1 MSFTS
6 EFFLIGLFP
15 VFAFLYILIG
25 CKLNAI
31 RIFLLLAANSLFL
44 IWGGAGSF
52 LFLCAF
58 SILVFLLSIFV
69 YKVRKRWTLAIS
81 LLLAAAPLIVI
92 KYTMFIIQQ
101 INSIL
106 RSSIKAPSLLVPVG
120 ISFVTFEAVSLL
132 VDIYREKVK
141 SLPGLLNTYL
151 YLTFFPTVTS
161 GPILRYDSFQKG
173 LHSRNNTCDYSASI
187 ERIVIGLCKKV
198 LIADKLSI
206 LADFYF
212 NGVAKEVPYSCIGL
226 WIGSIAYTLQLY
238 YDFSGYSDM
247 AIGIGKLLGFN
258 IIENFNRPYRAI
270 SISDFWKRWHISLT
284 QWFRDYI
291 YIPLGGNRCSK
302 ARWILNMFVV
312 WLLTGI
318 WHGADWTFIIWGLAY
333 FVLLTAEKNVP
344 WEGMQMPRVIGHL
357 YTLFFVNLL
366 WVPFRASNLAAASA
380 YIRGMFGGGSGLL
393 EEKAVRFLPFLT
405 FSILLCLPWEKAMSG
420 FRNKTWYSFLRGSV
434 IILLTV
440 LAVCGVANSS
450 YAPYIYG
457 TF

>member
-6 EFFLIGLFP
+6 EIFLIGLFP
-15 VFAFLYILIG
+15 AFAFLYILIG
-25 CKLNAI
+25 YKMTAV
-31 RIFLLLAANSLFL
+31 RKFLFLTANSLFL

-52 LFLCAF
+52 LLLCAF
-58 SILVFLLSIFV
+58 SILIYLLSIIV
-69 YKVRKRWTLAIS
+69 YKIRRRWTLAVS
-81 LLLAAAPLIVI
+81 LILAAAPLIVI
-92 KYTMFIIQQ
+92 KYTMFIIQT
-101 INSIL
+101 INSIFGF
-106 RSSIKAPSLLVPVG
+106 SIRIPSLLVPVG
-120 ISFVTFEAVSLL
+120 ISFVTFEAISLL
-132 VDIYREKVK
+132 ADIYTKKIEKA
-141 SLPGLLNTYL
+141 PGLLNTYL

-161 GPILRYDSFQKG
+161 GPILRYGMFEKG
-173 LHSRNNTCDYSASI
+173 LHDKNISCDYSASI
-187 ERIVIGLCKKV
+187 ERIVIGLCKKI
-198 LIADKLSI
+198 LIADKLAI
-206 LADFYF
+206 LADYYF
-212 NGVAKEVPYSCIGL
+212 NGVAKEVSYSSIGL

-247 AIGIGKLLGFN
+247 AIGIGELLGFN
-258 IIENFNRPYRAI
+258 ITENFDKPYQAA

-284 QWFRDYI
+284 QWFRDYV

-302 ARWILNMFVV
+302 GRWILNMFLV

-344 WEGMQMPRVIGHL
+344 WKDVQIPGVIGHL

-380 YIRGMFGGGSGLL
+380 YIRGMFGGGSGIL
-393 EEKAVRFLPFLT
+393 EEKAVRFLPFLA
-405 FSILLCLPWEKAMSG
+405 FSILLCFPWEKVLFG
-420 FRNKTWYSFLRGSV
+420 FRNRKWYIFLKGSAV
-434 IILLTV
+434 ILLAV
-440 LAVCGVANSS
+440 LAVCGLVNSS